1 VSAKVIRGVTA
12 KRHQQRISASL
23 RANKFY
29 LKSLF
34 ANYMNMGAVQSGR
47 AGPIRDSLQTGG
59 LFRKK
64 AKFAAARHVPR
75 ESLPCEQRRVDFKKR
90 DVYNIL
96 VLVGIV
102 GYAVDR
108 IHT

>member
-1 VSAKVIRGVTA
+1 VIRGVTA

-47 AGPIRDSLQTGG
+47 AGPIRDSLQTRG

-64 AKFAAARHVPR
+64 SRIRRCATRTRGA
-75 ESLPCEQRRVDFKKR
+75 LWCEQRRVGFNISDMIL
-90 DVYNIL
+90 DVITHL
-96 VLVGIV
+96 AMGTH
-102 GYAVDR
+102 R
-108 IHT
+108 S